1 MRRIEAP
8 RPNVEQTKELGVR
21 LQELYAR
28 AYPRRTS
35 GVEPHGVRRR
45 IERFAEYHHD
55 ENLVPTPRGF
65 VRGTLE
71 LLDVMSDLE
80 GNRMERA

>member
-8 RPNVEQTKELGVR
+8 RPSVEQTKELGRR
-21 LQELYAR
+21 LQELYTR
-28 AYPRRTS
+28 AYPRRTPV
-35 GVEPHGVRRR
+35 VEPREVRRR
-45 IERFAEYHHD
+45 IESFAEHHQ
-55 ENLVPTPRGF
+55 EGTLNPTPRGF

-80 GNRMERA
+80 GNPVEDA